1 MVSYSGIKVKKG
13 VIMGQLIYV
22 VLVVFMVL
30 MIFKNIKLIKRSK
43 HTKKYIECTNA
54 IFEDADYTNEK
65 INSFIEEE
73 DDSEFKMKGRIIKV
87 YAELKTNIDPWS
99 TLSFLDLHDLIYTKN
114 SLDVAKMEMNSD
126 SFYWMIMNNILAHI
140 KNKEEVVTK
149 LNEVMT
155 QYHDLINND
164 LVIELYDQV
173 EKALSGDEE
182 GTKFLKAL
190 LNGEYSGYRYDKR
203 MIGMYKNVA
212 LAIIAYLGE
221 EISLED
227 KSELTA
233 FAEYKAGKLL
243 LANLGIL
250 EEYLGK
256 EYNFDEEKDSEEA
269 IETEENGDK

>member
-1 MVSYSGIKVKKG
+1 
-13 VIMGQLIYV
+13 MGQLIYI
-22 VLVVFMVL
+22 VLVVFMAA
-30 MIFKNIKLIKRSK
+30 MIFKNIKLIRRSK

-54 IFEDADYTNEK
+54 IFENADITNEK

-73 DDSEFKMKGRIIKV
+73 DDNEFKMKGRIIKV
-87 YAELKTNIDPWS
+87 YSELVDDLDSWS

-114 SLDVAKMEMNSD
+114 SLDISKMEMNSD

-149 LNEVMT
+149 LNEVMA
-155 QYHDLINND
+155 QYHDLVNND

-173 EKALSGDEE
+173 DKALSGDES
-182 GTKFLKAL
+182 GKKFLRDL

-221 EISLED
+221 EINTED

-243 LANLGIL
+243 LSNLGIL
-250 EEYLGK
+250 DDYLGK
-256 EYNFDEEKDSEEA
+256 EYNFDEEDKIEESETTEEDSEED
-269 IETEENGDK
+269 GDK